1 MNEEQKILA
10 EILHDEL
17 YHLLKYKVEEMRV
30 LKINYVHLNLG
41 FGKSVTFSASD
52 ELTKRVREMAEHL
65 HSGNTYEQEKHN
77 ETDTH

>member
-17 YHLLKYKVEEMRV
+17 HHLLKYKVEEMRV
-30 LKINYVHLNLG
+30 LGLNYVHLNLG
-41 FGKSVTFSASD
+41 SGKSVTFSASD
-52 ELTKRVREMAEHL
+52 ELTKRVREMAKEL
-65 HSGNTYEQEKHN
+65 HPGNTYEQENDH